1 MMIKHKHFASLCL
14 FLMLIVLVYALPAGA
29 GDTILSNNNGDGN
42 RVWFIQG
49 EPSLVINGF
58 DLTAAGIITPVAID
72 AVSISVDTPVPDV
85 PIDVVI
91 YQDANGGSPIDATL
105 VSRTQTTINQPGVAR
120 IPLQPP
126 VVINEPVVWVG
137 FYLPVDFR
145 FNADTSGSSVLTYW
159 AWAPGGTFDIN
170 NLASAPVL
178 GPSDGTEPVN
188 INLDGI
194 ARITA
199 EVQTSTNTTLSPDQT
214 APIGT
219 QLVAEANSDLSP
231 LREYEFCG
239 SLFYDRDDIRITA
252 SDGFDL
258 HCRVGYEPLSPA
270 GLIPNT
276 NFERHGFF
284 FDISA
289 FGAYQRDPN
298 NAEKLIVPVTHC
310 LRPAPQDLERA
321 VIGIAYGS
329 PREWRI
335 LPSVRFGEL
344 VCAEV
349 THIGNIAY
357 FVPRRGDETVL
368 NTNLVF
374 SKQPIINPQPFLCG
388 APSKITIDIINN
400 GNVSTGTQT
409 KVVIQ
414 DFHVRTGQ
422 VTTFVEFNIPPIAP
436 GETIRVERELT
447 VNTFI
452 NELHRT
458 VIILD
463 GASQISELN
472 ENDNINVSEY
482 ILQPNKATCP

>member
-1 MMIKHKHFASLCL
+1 MTKQKYHFGLLVASIL
-14 FLMLIVLVYALPAGA
+14 LMNAFIVQA
-29 GDTILSNNNGDGN
+29 GDFVLSNNSGDGN
-42 RVWFIQG
+42 SVWFIQG
-49 EPSLVINGF
+49 EASLVMNGF
-58 DLTAAGIITPVAID
+58 DLAAAGLTTPTIID
-72 AVSISVDTPVPDV
+72 AVSISVDTPVPDT

-91 YQDANGGSPIDATL
+91 YQDANGGSPVDATL
-105 VSRTQTTINQPGVAR
+105 VSRTQTTINQAGVAR

-126 VVINEPVVWVG
+126 VIVNEPVVWIG
-137 FYLPVDFR
+137 FYLPVDFK

-159 AWAPGGTFDIN
+159 AWAPGATFDIN
-170 NLASAPVL
+170 NLASAPIL

-188 INLDGI
+188 INLGGI

-199 EVQTSTNTTLSPDQT
+199 EVQTEAGSTSLNPDQV
-214 APIGT
+214 APVGT
-219 QLVAEANSDLSP
+219 QLVGESASDLSP

-239 SLFYDRDDIRITA
+239 SLFYDKDDINITA
-252 SDGFDL
+252 ADGFDL

-298 NAEKLIVPVTHC
+298 NAEKLVVPVTHC

-374 SKQPIINPQPFLCG
+374 SKQPVISPQPFLCG
-388 APSKITIDIINN
+388 TPSKITIDIINN

-422 VTTFVEFNIPPIAP
+422 VTTFVEFNIPPVAA

-463 GASQISELN
+463 GASQVSELN

-482 ILQPNKATCP
+482 ILQPNKAGCP